1 MHLLT
6 TAPIKH
12 LLLQIIIMDK
22 SDGRVEVSEASNNY
36 TDVSDKLNLTLYD
49 EGLYDNTAFTFTKCK
64 DPYALC
70 LRFTCMFYVCFFN
83 LCAQV
88 E

>member
-1 MHLLT
+1 
-6 TAPIKH
+6 
-12 LLLQIIIMDK
+12 MDK
-22 SDGRVEVSEASNNY
+22 SDGRVGVSEASNNY

-70 LRFTCMFYVCFFN
+70 LRFTCLCFT
-83 LCAQV
+83 CAFLICV
-88 E
+88 RKWNDM